1 MRLLFISNLFPDT
14 TQPWRGLDNVT
25 LLHAMRAMKPEADI
39 RVLCLRP
46 GHGGWYGAPCP
57 LHARSEDEVFH
68 PHYAWVP
75 YVPKWGGLNDRLF
88 AIAVR
93 RALSTLPKGW
103 KPDALLVPWLFPD
116 ASGVHRVLE
125 LAGLPMV
132 SVAQGS
138 DVHRYLDMPQR
149 RQAILQLAQRA
160 HIITRSED
168 LRNRLIRAGAA
179 ATQVQTVYNGVDP
192 DTFYPGDR
200 QQARA
205 ALNLPT
211 EGKLLVFVGNFL
223 PVKGLDLLIRA
234 LALAAKSMPEKL
246 RLVLIGSGPLQQE
259 LTTLAE
265 QCGLAQDALIWA
277 GRKGAAEVAQFMR
290 AADAVCLTSHNEGVP
305 NVLLEALASGRAFVT
320 TDVGGIG
327 EVLKQAPCRGHLVS
341 GREPSDYATALVQ
354 ALHHP
359 PEPETL
365 RDYMSRYAWPTCAQL
380 YWKALKA

>member
-1 MRLLFISNLFPDT
+1 M
-14 TQPWRGLDNVT
+14 
-25 LLHAMRAMKPEADI
+25 
-39 RVLCLRP
+39 
-46 GHGGWYGAPCP
+46 
-57 LHARSEDEVFH
+57 
-68 PHYAWVP
+68 
-75 YVPKWGGLNDRLF
+75 
-88 AIAVR
+88 
-93 RALSTLPKGW
+93 
-103 KPDALLVPWLFPD
+103 
-116 ASGVHRVLE
+116 
-125 LAGLPMV
+125 
-132 SVAQGS
+132 
-138 DVHRYLDMPQR
+138 
-149 RQAILQLAQRA
+149 
-160 HIITRSED
+160 
-168 LRNRLIRAGAA
+168 
-179 ATQVQTVYNGVDP
+179 
-192 DTFYPGDR
+192 
-200 QQARA
+200 
-205 ALNLPT
+205 
-211 EGKLLVFVGNFL
+211 GNFL

-327 EVLKQAPCRGHLVS
+327 EVLKQAPAGASRLWARAFRLRHSLGAGPTS
-341 GREPSDYATALVQ
+341 S
-354 ALHHP
+354 